1 MKLPEVPGEEPEEP
15 EGPTPQVALSYG
27 EEEPLDE
34 YNFVELINDSDTATS
49 TDGLTVEIL
58 NPDGGVVTFAVPGN
72 LSLPAGGFIV
82 FYQLADDAGA
92 DGSET
97 IVVRERKSGV

>member
-27 EEEPLDE
+27 EEEELPE

-49 TDGLTVEIL
+49 TGGLTVEIL
-58 NPDGGVVTFAVPGN
+58 NPDGGVITFAVHGI
-72 LSLPAGGFIV
+72 LSFSAGRTDEWRDG
-82 FYQLADDAGA
+82 QAG
-92 DGSET
+92 
-97 IVVRERKSGV
+97 VRTCRFRWGTDQ